1 MIVRSFGA
9 SRPESGQPA
18 HEASRAR
25 VGVIVLAAT
34 VTTLAV
40 LNLAA
45 SLA

>member
-1 MIVRSFGA
+1 MIVRSFSPSHA
-9 SRPESGQPA
+9 KSGQSA

-25 VGVIVLAAT
+25 VGMIVLAAT